1 MTLQTVLGKTKFDSL
16 GENPYM
22 TAYTFQ
28 WQGTTGTKFVQV
40 NPVGDPNSVKIVF
53 PKPVWG
59 K

>member
-1 MTLQTVLGKTKFDSL
+1 
-16 GENPYM
+16 M

-28 WQGTTGTKFVQV
+28 WQGTTGNKFVQV
-40 NPVGDPNSVKIVF
+40 NPVADPNSVKIEY